1 MDPFDLL
8 RPIWV
13 IGTVA
18 PMTRGETPV
27 TVIPGHALDHE
38 LEQMMDSVDR
48 ARRNRWYEG
57 DVTQPA
63 FEPVLAAVTNR
74 APLDY
79 TAGLGL
85 TADRGMRPNRWQEDP
100 TVLPGGTSSS

>member
-1 MDPFDLL
+1 M
-8 RPIWV
+8 

-18 PMTRGETPV
+18 AMARRETPV
-27 TVIPGHALDHE
+27 TVIPGHALDQE
-38 LEQMMDSVDR
+38 IEQMMDSVDR

-57 DVTQPA
+57 DVTEPS

-74 APLDY
+74 APLGY

-85 TADRGMRPNRWQEDP
+85 TADRGIRPNRWQEDH
-100 TVLPGGTSSS
+100 TVLPGGTTRS

>member
-8 RPIWV
+8 RTIWV

-18 PMTRGETPV
+18 PMARRETPV

-38 LEQMMDSVDR
+38 LELMMASVDR

-57 DVTQPA
+57 DVTQSA

-74 APLDY
+74 APLGY

-85 TADRGMRPNRWQEDP
+85 TADRGMRPNRWQEDR
-100 TVLPGGTSSS
+100 TVLPGGPTRS

>member
-1 MDPFDLL
+1 MA
-8 RPIWV
+8 
-13 IGTVA
+13 G
-18 PMTRGETPV
+18 GEASI

-38 LEQMMDSVDR
+38 LEQMLDSVDR

-57 DVTQPA
+57 DVTDA
-63 FEPVLAAVTNR
+63 SFEPVLAAVTNR

-85 TADRGMRPNRWQEDP
+85 IAGRGPRPNRWREDH
-100 TVLPGGTSSS
+100 TVTPGVSERS